1 MLLHTH
7 DGNAVTT
14 ANPLPVQ
21 LTGAEA
27 LVFAPVASA
36 TVSTV
41 IDPLGVIAAD
51 ATRKTTRWQSWPSA
65 TKPNCGPRTRD
76 SGSRSPWSE

>member
-21 LTGAEA
+21 LTGTE
-27 LVFAPVASA
+27 LWASYKGLRFKI
-36 TVSTV
+36 TLERV
-41 IDPLGVIAAD
+41 
-51 ATRKTTRWQSWPSA
+51 
-65 TKPNCGPRTRD
+65 
-76 SGSRSPWSE
+76 E

>member
-27 LVFAPVASA
+27 LVFSPVASA
-36 TVSTV
+36 TVGTV
-41 IDPLGVIAAD
+41 IDPLGVIAA
-51 ATRKTTRWQSWPSA
+51 
-65 TKPNCGPRTRD
+65 
-76 SGSRSPWSE
+76 SPWSE